1 MKSLKTLHKAYRSLL
16 EPHKLHDK
24 LGDLF
29 EFFEDAIIVSLTLLL
44 FYLSILAIVDIG
56 RYMIYEKYSFSK
68 ILPKFTYL
76 FILAELFRL
85 MIVYLKERRLD
96 TALIIKTTI
105 IAVLRELLIR
115 APNMHLDDYIGIS
128 ILLSVLAL
136 MYYLPRYFFFKDMRK
151 GYYKRFKVYKKGKN
165 CIIKPEPLEEG

>member
-1 MKSLKTLHKAYRSLL
+1 MKSLKPVYRAYKSLL

-44 FYLSILAIVDIG
+44 FYLSTLAIIDIAKD
-56 RYMIYEKYSFSK
+56 MIYDKYSFSR

-115 APNMHLDDYIGIS
+115 APYMHIDDYIGIS
-128 ILLSVLAL
+128 ILLAVLAL
-136 MYYLPRYFFFKDMRK
+136 MYYVPKYFFVKDMRK
-151 GYYKRFKVYKKGKN
+151 GYYRRLKVYKKGKGYV
-165 CIIKPEPLEEG
+165 IKPQPLEEG

>member
-1 MKSLKTLHKAYRSLL
+1 MKSLKHLQKTYRSLL

-24 LGDLF
+24 LGSLF
-29 EFFEDAIIVSLTLLL
+29 ELFEDAIIVSLTLLL
-44 FYLSILAIVDIG
+44 FYLSILAIVDIAKD
-56 RYMIYEKYSFSK
+56 MIYDKYSFSK

-115 APNMHLDDYIGIS
+115 APHMHIDDYIGIS
-128 ILLSVLAL
+128 ILLSVLGL

-151 GYYKRFKVYKKGKN
+151 GYYKRFKVYKKDKKYV
-165 CIIKPEPLEEG
+165 IKSKPMEEG

>member
-1 MKSLKTLHKAYRSLL
+1 MKSPKHFYKSMVAPHQLHN
-16 EPHKLHDK
+16 K

-29 EFFEDAIIVSLTLLL
+29 ELFEDIIIVALTFLL
-44 FYLSILAIVDIG
+44 FYLSILAIIDIAMV
-56 RYMIYEKYSFSK
+56 MIEDRYSFSK

-96 TALIIKTTI
+96 TSLIVKTTI

-115 APNMHLDDYIGIS
+115 APHMGLDDYIGIS
-128 ILLSVLAL
+128 MLLSVLAF
-136 MYYLPRYFFFKDMRK
+136 MYYVPKYFFVKDLRR
-151 GYYKRFKVYKKGKN
+151 GYYKKLRVSKN
-165 CIIKPEPLEEG
+165 KNDKYIIKEESIE